1 VNCFTFDFCEGP
13 YGDVCSKA
21 ILVKHQ
27 WRPAVTTFIKA
38 LTLVFAL
45 AAGTSMM
52 SLTVHT
58 DPAHFDQ
65 DSPYRG
71 GHQKTALLY

>member
-1 VNCFTFDFCEGP
+1 M
-13 YGDVCSKA
+13 K
-21 ILVKHQ
+21 
-27 WRPAVTTFIKA
+27 TFIKA

-58 DPAHFDQ
+58 DQAHVDQ
-65 DSPYRG
+65 DGPYKAV
-71 GHQKTALLY
+71 HQKTALLY